1 MTAVTLGELSYQAA
15 VRALDLQERSLD
27 QLRSRAGTVL
37 AAASLTASFLG
48 AQTIQ
53 HQSTLGAVGVL
64 ALIALA
70 ISIVSCLY
78 VLLPKERFVF
88 SVNAP
93 QMYNALFEVSDDLDE
108 IHRRLAFW
116 FEQYWAANQ
125 TIIDDLGRYFA
136 VAAFALI
143 LQLMLWCVALAGTI
157 A

>member
-1 MTAVTLGELSYQAA
+1 M
-15 VRALDLQERSLD
+15 
-27 QLRSRAGTVL
+27 
-37 AAASLTASFLG
+37 
-48 AQTIQ
+48 
-53 HQSTLGAVGVL
+53 
-64 ALIALA
+64 
-70 ISIVSCLY
+70 
-78 VLLPKERFVF
+78 F

-93 QMYNALFEVSDDLDE
+93 QMYNALFEVSGDLDE

-116 FEQYWAANQ
+116 FEEYWAANQ